1 MKSQISQSGSGKISA
16 LAIIALVL
24 ALVQILLFAG
34 AKLFQL
40 PISITMLGALGIIT
54 VIISLIAFFRIKK
67 SAGLLKGK
75 SLAIL
80 SLILSIF
87 PIIFLIAFLISI
99 SLMKR

>member
-1 MKSQISQSGSGKISA
+1 MKSQISQSGSGKISV
-16 LAIIALVL
+16 LAVIALVM
-24 ALVQILLFAG
+24 AVVQILLFAG
-34 AKLFQL
+34 AKLLQL
-40 PISITMLGALGIIT
+40 PVSIVMLGALGIIT
-54 VIISLIAFFRIKK
+54 AVISLIAFFRIKK

-87 PIIFLIAFLISI
+87 PIILLIGLLISI